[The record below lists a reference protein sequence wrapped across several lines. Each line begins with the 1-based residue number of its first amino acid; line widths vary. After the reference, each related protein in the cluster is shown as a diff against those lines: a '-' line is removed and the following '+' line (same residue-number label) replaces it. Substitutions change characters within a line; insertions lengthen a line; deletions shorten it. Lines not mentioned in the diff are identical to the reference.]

1 MLQEEEESQ
10 TIRFKRLET
19 GTLRERA
26 RNKID
31 VYRDF
36 EILKA
41 KNVFLQ
47 NSIDLEEFVTRLSNL
62 LPNCE
67 NY

>member
-1 MLQEEEESQ
+1 MLNHNAQ
-10 TIRFKRLET
+10 TIRFKRFET

-31 VYRDF
+31 VDRDF

-47 NSIDLEEFVTRLSNL
+47 NSIDLEEFGSAEPKCNFF
-62 LPNCE
+62 
-67 NY
+67 